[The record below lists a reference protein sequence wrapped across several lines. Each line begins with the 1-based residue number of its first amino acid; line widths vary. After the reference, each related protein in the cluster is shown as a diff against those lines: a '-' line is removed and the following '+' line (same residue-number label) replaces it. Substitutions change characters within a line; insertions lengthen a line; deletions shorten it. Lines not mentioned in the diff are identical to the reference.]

1 MSKSKTAIKNKKQT
15 IEKDP
20 QVPQILAFVV
30 NILKYLQMLCKEIKD
45 KIKIGNRIGKY

>member
-20 QVPQILAFVV
+20 QVPQIWAFAGKHFKILANSV
-30 NILKYLQMLCKEIKD
+30 QGD
-45 KIKIGNRIGKY
+45 KRQNKNFNRIGKY